1 MADWVEN
8 EKKEEGGEEEEE
20 EGGRRRWGKA
30 VEVTRRA
37 FIDAA
42 RLQATRSLRARLSA
56 MVMIYGYELWCRC
69 GQIKIKYSKEG
80 MRRTM
85 GEEL

>member
-1 MADWVEN
+1 MADWVDN
-8 EKKEEGGEEEEE
+8 EKKEEGGEQEE
-20 EGGRRRWGKA
+20 EGGRRRWGTA
-30 VEVTRRA
+30 VEVMRRA

-42 RLQATRSLRARLSA
+42 RLRATRSLRARLSA
-56 MVMIYGYELWCRC
+56 MYILYGYDLWCRY
-69 GQIKIKYSKEG
+69 GQIKIKYFKEG